1 MFAFLPPFTSFLVF
15 LLSKQPCSGTTAYV
29 RIGFRNGIFEDLSDR
44 YPELFPRNQLYNTK
58 AQLRKM
64 LKDCC
69 IRPEKIRNRNRM
81 MERKKYEQYCWDE
94 QKKEW
99 DIALSF
105 TVFYY

>member
-1 MFAFLPPFTSFLVF
+1 M
-15 LLSKQPCSGTTAYV
+15 SKSIVVSGFITF
-29 RIGFRNGIFEDLSDR
+29 ISNR

-58 AQLRKM
+58 AQLKKM
-64 LKDCC
+64 LKDFC

-81 MERKKYEQYCWDE
+81 MERKKYEKYCWDE

-105 TVFYY
+105 IVSYNILFFNQ